1 MASGGKSTVTS
12 QRVSNVT
19 KKNDTAN
26 SKKNGSAAI
35 RPERL
40 LDAYRTMF
48 AARKSD
54 DKMLNLL
61 KQGKI
66 FFHIGG
72 SGHEAVQVGTAFAMK
87 PGYDWAYPY
96 YRDMAFSFG
105 FGYAIEDVFLDVL
118 HRAKGPDSAG
128 FAMPFHW
135 TSPKWHILSQ

>member
-72 SGHEAVQVGTAFAMK
+72 LGYEAV
-87 PGYDWAYPY
+87 
-96 YRDMAFSFG
+96 
-105 FGYAIEDVFLDVL
+105 
-118 HRAKGPDSAG
+118 
-128 FAMPFHW
+128 
-135 TSPKWHILSQ
+135 